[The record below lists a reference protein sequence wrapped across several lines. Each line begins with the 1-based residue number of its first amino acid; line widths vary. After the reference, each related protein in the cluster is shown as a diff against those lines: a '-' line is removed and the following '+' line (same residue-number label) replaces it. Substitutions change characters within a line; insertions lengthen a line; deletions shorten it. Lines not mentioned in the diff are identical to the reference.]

1 MKALVLTVLV
11 MPFIFICAQA
21 QDEFIPD
28 AKYQS
33 HASRALRYYQDKDY
47 LQSAR
52 SYDTLFKQY
61 KGSGLRSDRYNAAC
75 AWALASNVEQAFHY
89 LELVAR
95 KDKWDNLTHLLGDR
109 DLVSLHQ
116 DKRWDKIV
124 KQVKANKEFSE
135 RNLDKALVA
144 LLDTVFVR
152 DQTMRLRADSVLKKY
167 GAQSDEVR
175 NYWQQ
180 IQYQDSI
187 DLLIIK
193 KIIADNGWPG
203 PGLVGVQGAKT
214 VFLVIQHADSATHAN
229 YLPLLRDAVKQKKA
243 SAQDLAMLE
252 DRLLTEQGKAQIYG
266 SQVRWNDSTNSYEL
280 FPIKDE
286 KTVDERR
293 AAIGL
298 PPLEEYARFFGIEY
312 KKPK

>member
-21 QDEFIPD
+21 QDVFIPD

-33 HASRALRYYQDKDY
+33 HASRALRYYQDKDF
-47 LQSAR
+47 LRSAR
-52 SYDTLFKQY
+52 SYDSLFQQY
-61 KGSGLRSDRYNAAC
+61 KGRGLRSDRYNAAC
-75 AWALASNVEQAFHY
+75 SWALASNAERAFYY

-95 KDKWDNLTHLLGDR
+95 DDKWENLAHLLGDR
-109 DLVSLHQ
+109 DLVSLHE
-116 DKRWDKIV
+116 DARWNIIIER
-124 KQVKANKEFSE
+124 VKANREFAE

-144 LLDTVFVR
+144 LLDTVHVR
-152 DQTMRLRADSVLKKY
+152 DQTLRLGADSVLKKF
-167 GAQSDEVR
+167 GAQSEEVR

-187 DLLIIK
+187 NLLVVKNII
-193 KIIADNGWPG
+193 DTRGWPG
-203 PGLVGVQGAKT
+203 PDLVGAQGAKT
-214 VFLVIQHADSATHAN
+214 IFLVIQHADSTTHAN
-229 YLPLLRDAVKQKKA
+229 YLPLLREAAKKKKA
-243 SAQDLAMLE
+243 SVQDLAMLE
-252 DRLLTEQGKAQIYG
+252 DRLLTEQGKEQIYG
-266 SQVRWNDSTNSYEL
+266 SQLRWNDSTNSYEL

-286 KTVDERR
+286 AGVNERR

-298 PPLEEYARFFGIEY
+298 PPIEEYVRFFGIEY